1 MVFQDS
7 TTKEDFLT
15 LLHLKDRTRG
25 EDIFNEFKKY
35 VDENCI
41 PIHKLVAITTDGAPA
56 MRGVR
61 SGFIALCRNDHA
73 FPDIVNYHCVIHQQ
87 ALVGKVVD
95 FSHVMTL
102 VVKLINSI
110 RAKALQHR
118 LFKALLDELDAAYGD
133 LIFHAA
139 GFLTDLTAKLN
150 ALNTEIQGKN
160 CPLSHISAVNAFKAK
175 LGFWTTHLNGRRL
188 THFPDLEK
196 MSQTVKDKDAF
207 QPEQYCAH
215 LDKVATEFNRR
226 FGTVEQ
232 TFGLV
237 RFWTENEEKFTKKC
251 FASKLLWEKA
261 VKDLGLEACRH
272 RRGSSRAY
280 WLLCGNCSSLSS
292 EAWRDARPNQGTS
305 RPLRHVPPKW
315 AWSRPINTARRQL
328 LSDFSSFKRSTR
340 IAGAGEEAAPSER
353 EHLQRDESLKSL
365 AAPPSCLP
373 AALSG
378 AYILSFTLY
387 SVCVCDT
394 HSKRASVFFK
404 MPSCGSC
411 RATLSDRDRHV
422 VCVSCLGEEHAVL
435 ALADGGCPHCELMT
449 MATLRTR
456 LAFFGTAPPP
466 AAVSRR
472 KKRRA
477 QRVPEP
483 PPSRQSSPVR
493 PLASPAS
500 SASLPDGQR
509 PPSAAASVDIA
520 DEEALLGEDDSCS
533 ILASGSEDWAGSED
547 PAPPART
554 SSGKRASI
562 ETELMRV
569 LAQAAAS
576 LGLEWSSPEQPAHNR
591 LDGFFLPGERASP
604 ASRPAPFLPEL
615 HEEVAKSWSAPY
627 SARVRPAVSLAFS
640 AVDDAKN
647 KGYLSLPPVEEA
659 IAAHLCP
666 PSAGRRAKSALP
678 SKACRTTSSLLR
690 RAFSAAG
697 QAASAL
703 HTMATLQ
710 IFQADLLRKLDEE
723 GPDAIC
729 VPDLRSATDLALRAT
744 KSAAQA
750 IGRNMAS
757 LTVTER
763 HLWLTLSEMAESERT
778 AFLDAPLSATG
789 LFGSSVKDIGE
800 RFAEVQKAS
809 QAMKHFLPKRS
820 SSAAGRAKPSAQSSQ
835 PPSTASTSQR
845 HQARSAR
852 PRSRSS
858 GRHPAVRGPRP
869 RITVK
874 PEAPK
879 SS

>member
-1 MVFQDS
+1 MLCVLTRTAARTALVKPCRLPTPVSVVQISDRTLVHQESLPKLPVPPLKQTFARYMASLEPLISEEEMAHTQQLMKEFLQPGGVGERLQKSLERRARKTENWLSDWWMQSAYLDSRMPVAMYTSPGVVLPKMHFQD
-7 TTKEDFLT
+7 
-15 LLHLKDRTRG
+15 R
-25 EDIFNEFKKY
+25 
-35 VDENCI
+35 
-41 PIHKLVAITTDGAPA
+41 
-56 MRGVR
+56 
-61 SGFIALCRNDHA
+61 
-73 FPDIVNYHCVIHQQ
+73 
-87 ALVGKVVD
+87 
-95 FSHVMTL
+95 
-102 VVKLINSI
+102 
-110 RAKALQHR
+110 
-118 LFKALLDELDAAYGD
+118 
-133 LIFHAA
+133 
-139 GFLTDLTAKLN
+139 
-150 ALNTEIQGKN
+150 QGQ
-160 CPLSHISAVNAFKAK
+160 I
-175 LGFWTTHLNGRRL
+175 
-188 THFPDLEK
+188 
-196 MSQTVKDKDAF
+196 
-207 QPEQYCAH
+207 
-215 LDKVATEFNRR
+215 
-226 FGTVEQ
+226 
-232 TFGLV
+232 
-237 RFWTENEEKFTKKC
+237 
-251 FASKLLWEKA
+251 
-261 VKDLGLEACRH
+261 
-272 RRGSSRAY
+272 
-280 WLLCGNCSSLSS
+280 
-292 EAWRDARPNQGTS
+292 
-305 RPLRHVPPKW
+305 
-315 AWSRPINTARRQL
+315 
-328 LSDFSSFKRSTR
+328 
-340 IAGAGEEAAPSER
+340 
-353 EHLQRDESLKSL
+353 
-365 AAPPSCLP
+365 
-373 AALSG
+373 
-378 AYILSFTLY
+378 
-387 SVCVCDT
+387 
-394 HSKRASVFFK
+394 
-404 MPSCGSC
+404 
-411 RATLSDRDRHV
+411 RATLSDGDRHV
-422 VCVSCLGEEHAVL
+422 VCVSCLGEEHAAL
-435 ALADGGCPHCELMT
+435 ALADGGCPHCELMA

-456 LAFFGTAPPP
+456 LAVFTETAPPP
-466 AAVSRR
+466 AAASRC

-477 QRVPEP
+477 QRAPEP
-483 PPSRQSSPVR
+483 SLSRQSSPVR

-500 SASLPDGQR
+500 SVSLPDGQR

-554 SSGKRASI
+554 SSAKRASI

-615 HEEVAKSWSAPY
+615 HEEVAKSWNAPY

-666 PSAGRRAKSALP
+666 PSAGRRAKPALP

-750 IGRNMAS
+750 IGRTMAS
-757 LTVTER
+757 LTVSER

-789 LFGSSVKDIGE
+789 LFGSSVKDFAE
-800 RFAEVQKAS
+800 RFAEIQKAS

-835 PPSTASTSQR
+835 PQPPSTASSSQR
-845 HQARSAR
+845 RQPRSAR

-858 GRHPAVRGPRP
+858 GRRPAGRGPRP

>member
-1 MVFQDS
+1 MIQICDHKLLIFLLLIMSVLACE
-7 TTKEDFLT
+7 TTEILT
-15 LLHLKDRTRG
+15 FTGYEGGKVEIRCPYESGYEEQNKYLCRGECPVHNKDIPVESGSPAKDRRFSLTDDRTTHIFTVTITDLRTEDQGKHWCSVRTGLGKSNVYTEINLEIKPVSVVSRVTG
-25 EDIFNEFKKY
+25 EHLN
-35 VDENCI
+35 
-41 PIHKLVAITTDGAPA
+41 ITCYYNSDLKNK
-56 MRGVR
+56 
-61 SGFIALCRNDHA
+61 I
-73 FPDIVNYHCVIHQQ
+73 
-87 ALVGKVVD
+87 
-95 FSHVMTL
+95 
-102 VVKLINSI
+102 KLICKGSDPSLCETSGIKASSETNSNG
-110 RAKALQHR
+110 RFSLR
-118 LFKALLDELDAAYGD
+118 DDESAGVFTVTITD
-133 LIFHAA
+133 LILEDSGIYWCGAVET
-139 GFLTDLTAKLN
+139 G
-150 ALNTEIQGKN
+150 QKN
-160 CPLSHISAVNAFKAK
+160 KWISV
-175 LGFWTTHLNGRRL
+175 THLNINNAKH
-188 THFPDLEK
+188 THHW
-196 MSQTVKDKDAF
+196 SWI
-207 QPEQYCAH
+207 
-215 LDKVATEFNRR
+215 R
-226 FGTVEQ
+226 
-232 TFGLV
+232 
-237 RFWTENEEKFTKKC
+237 
-251 FASKLLWEKA
+251 
-261 VKDLGLEACRH
+261 
-272 RRGSSRAY
+272 SRA
-280 WLLCGNCSSLSS
+280 
-292 EAWRDARPNQGTS
+292 
-305 RPLRHVPPKW
+305 V
-315 AWSRPINTARRQL
+315 
-328 LSDFSSFKRSTR
+328 
-340 IAGAGEEAAPSER
+340 ER

-378 AYILSFTLY
+378 AYILLFYY
-387 SVCVCDT
+387 SVFVCVCRRRDT

-411 RATLSDRDRHV
+411 RATLSDGDRHV
-422 VCVSCLGEEHAVL
+422 VCVSCLGEEHAAL
-435 ALADGGCPHCELMT
+435 ALADGGCPHCELMA

-456 LAFFGTAPPP
+456 LAVFTETASPP
-466 AAVSRR
+466 AAASRR
-472 KKRRA
+472 KKRLA
-477 QRVPEP
+477 QRAPEP
-483 PPSRQSSPVR
+483 SLSRQSSPVR

-500 SASLPDGQR
+500 SVSLPDGQR

-562 ETELMRV
+562 EAELMRV

-615 HEEVAKSWSAPY
+615 HEEVGKSWNRAWNKSPSPAPY
-627 SARVRPAVSLAFS
+627 SARVRLAVSLAFS

-666 PSAGRRAKSALP
+666 PSAGRRAKPALP

-703 HTMATLQ
+703 HTMAMLQ

-750 IGRNMAS
+750 IGRTMAS
-757 LTVTER
+757 LTVSER

-789 LFGSSVKDIGE
+789 LFGSSVKDFAE

-809 QAMKHFLPKRS
+809 QAMKHFQQAERNRLLRAHSHSHRPLPPLH
-820 SSAAGRAKPSAQSSQ
+820 SAAR
-835 PPSTASTSQR
+835 
-845 HQARSAR
+845 
-852 PRSRSS
+852 
-858 GRHPAVRGPRP
+858 
-869 RITVK
+869 
-874 PEAPK
+874 PEARDRAPAHPVAAPQDVARDLG
-879 SS
+879 SR

>member
-1 MVFQDS
+1 MN
-7 TTKEDFLT
+7 TIN
-15 LLHLKDRTRG
+15 
-25 EDIFNEFKKY
+25 IFIWTIALFIQES
-35 VDENCI
+35 
-41 PIHKLVAITTDGAPA
+41 
-56 MRGVR
+56 RGVT
-61 SGFIALCRNDHA
+61 LTQ
-73 FPDIVNYHCVIHQQ
+73 PEVKTVQQ
-87 ALVGKVVD
+87 
-95 FSHVMTL
+95 
-102 VVKLINSI
+102 
-110 RAKALQHR
+110 
-118 LFKALLDELDAAYGD
+118 
-133 LIFHAA
+133 
-139 GFLTDLTAKLN
+139 
-150 ALNTEIQGKN
+150 
-160 CPLSHISAVNAFKAK
+160 
-175 LGFWTTHLNGRRL
+175 
-188 THFPDLEK
+188 
-196 MSQTVKDKDAF
+196 SQT
-207 QPEQYCAH
+207 
-215 LDKVATEFNRR
+215 ATIECNIDV
-226 FGTVEQ
+226 GIYSNDLAWYSQKPGE
-232 TFGLV
+232 
-237 RFWTENEEKFTKKC
+237 
-251 FASKLLWEKA
+251 APKLL
-261 VKDLGLEACRH
+261 
-272 RRGSSRAY
+272 
-280 WLLCGNCSSLSS
+280 
-292 EAWRDARPNQGTS
+292 
-305 RPLRHVPPKW
+305 
-315 AWSRPINTARRQL
+315 
-328 LSDFSSFKRSTR
+328 FSY
-340 IAGAGEEAAPSER
+340 E
-353 EHLQRDESLKSL
+353 
-365 AAPPSCLP
+365 
-373 AALSG
+373 
-378 AYILSFTLY
+378 
-387 SVCVCDT
+387 
-394 HSKRASVFFK
+394 
-404 MPSCGSC
+404 
-411 RATLSDRDRHV
+411 RATLSDGDRHV
-422 VCVSCLGEEHAVL
+422 VCVSCLGEEHAAL
-435 ALADGGCPHCELMT
+435 ALADGGCPHCELMA

-456 LAFFGTAPPP
+456 LAVFTETAPPP
-466 AAVSRR
+466 AAASRR

-477 QRVPEP
+477 QRAPEP
-483 PPSRQSSPVR
+483 SLSRQSSPVR

-500 SASLPDGQR
+500 SVSLPDGQR

-615 HEEVAKSWSAPY
+615 HEEVAKSWKAPY

-666 PSAGRRAKSALP
+666 PSAGRRAKPALP

-710 IFQADLLRKLDEE
+710 IFHADLLRKLDEE

-750 IGRNMAS
+750 IGRTMAS
-757 LTVTER
+757 LTVSER

-789 LFGSSVKDIGE
+789 LFGSSVKDFAE

-835 PPSTASTSQR
+835 PQPPSTASSSQR
-845 HQARSAR
+845 RQARSAR

-858 GRHPAVRGPRP
+858 GRRPAGRGPRP